1 MVGYRRGALRTAV
14 IAVSL
19 LLVAA
24 CSGTD
29 SSTVTIRSPE
39 DVQVLTP
46 KQVKEYKR
54 RAAKGQPVAATTGAS
69 GAIPT
74 NQDNRPVE
82 ERLSWVGLGDHSGLS
97 LASAPAP
104 VGGLRAAPL

>member
-54 RAAKGQPVAATTGAS
+54 RAAKGLSVGTGTGAYQA
-69 GAIPT
+69 GKPHA
-74 NQDNRPVE
+74 
-82 ERLSWVGLGDHSGLS
+82 GS
-97 LASAPAP
+97 LARSEPGYLAGA
-104 VGGLRAAPL
+104 VAKFAGS